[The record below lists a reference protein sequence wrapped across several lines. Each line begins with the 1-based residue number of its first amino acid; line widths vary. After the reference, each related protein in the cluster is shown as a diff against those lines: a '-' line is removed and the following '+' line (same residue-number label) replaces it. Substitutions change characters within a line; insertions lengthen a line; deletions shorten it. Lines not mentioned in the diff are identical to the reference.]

1 MSVMEQIRAVVVDPA
16 VPDRLVLQQV
26 PAPTAL
32 PSEALVRVAAVS
44 LNLGE
49 VRRAMTAEAGWRP
62 GWDLAGTVER
72 AASDGSGPAVGARVV
87 GFVPSGA
94 WAEVVPV
101 PTNALAVLPETVSFA
116 QAATLPVAG
125 LTALYALDRC
135 HGALLSRTVLV
146 TGASGGVG
154 YFGCQ
159 LARHAGARVVGV
171 VRRPER
177 ETYAL
182 EAGAHDVVIG
192 EEITAA
198 GKFAPYHVILESV
211 GGSMLGGALSM
222 LAPDGVCVLYG
233 VSAAAEVTFDARRF
247 FTTGGASLYGFI
259 LFHEV
264 KKHPAADGLA
274 RLVRLVAAGSL
285 RPPIEVEA
293 PWADIGAVAQKFYQR
308 GVPGKAVLRL

>member
-1 MSVMEQIRAVVVDPA
+1 MEQIRAVIVDPG
-16 VPDRLVLQQV
+16 VPDRLVLRQV
-26 PAPTAL
+26 PVPVAL

-72 AASDGSGPAVGARVV
+72 AAADGSGPTVGARVV

-94 WAEVVPV
+94 WAEAVPV

-135 HGALLSRTVLV
+135 NGALLSRTVLV

-182 EAGAHDVVIG
+182 EAGAHDVVSG
-192 EEITAA
+192 EDSTAA
-198 GKFAPYHVILESV
+198 RKFAPYHMILESV
-211 GGSMLGGALSM
+211 GGAMLGGALSM

-233 VSAAAEVTFDARRF
+233 VSAAADVTFNARDF

-274 RLVRLVAAGSL
+274 RLVRLVAAGNL

-293 PWADIGAVAQKFYQR
+293 PWTDIATVAQKFYQR
-308 GVPGKAVLRL
+308 GIPGKAVLRL